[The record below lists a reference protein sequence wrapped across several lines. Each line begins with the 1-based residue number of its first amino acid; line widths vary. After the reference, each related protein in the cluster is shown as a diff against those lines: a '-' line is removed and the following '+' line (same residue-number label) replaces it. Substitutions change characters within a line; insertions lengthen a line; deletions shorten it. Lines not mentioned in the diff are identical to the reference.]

1 MKIFTTTGY
10 TYSELT
16 DAAKEKVKQWYLY
29 DLDIHNEIFHDDIK
43 QFLYE
48 EFPKSDLKVCYSLS
62 SCQGDGL
69 NIYGKLKLYDFVD
82 KWNVST
88 KEKSTII
95 FYINNSIR
103 DYTFETNLH
112 YCYSCKF
119 IDRKY
124 INDSISEFIE
134 ELQYQCLKNINVQ
147 LIKQFFNDLI
157 DYFEKLDKKLEND
170 GYDYL
175 YNVDDDEI
183 IEFCEINDYYFT
195 KEGTFIA

>member
-29 DLDIHNEIFHDDIK
+29 DLDIHNDIFHDDIK

-103 DYTFETNLH
+103 EYTFETNNR

-124 INDSISEFIE
+124 INDSISEFID
-134 ELQYQCLKNINVQ
+134 ELQYQCLKNINIP
-147 LIKQFFNDLI
+147 LIEQFFNDLI

-175 YNVDDDEI
+175 YNVDDVEI
-183 IEFCEINDYYFT
+183 TEFCEINDYYFT